1 VAANRTKPEARV
13 LINPAGPQIG
23 AANAILWG
31 RAKQYHVAEFRGPLS
46 IKSVVRGSGVWGT
59 AEAERV
65 VDSGNYLVLNAG
77 RPYSLTID
85 AREIVETFCLFFR
98 LGLVEDVHRVE
109 SCDPVALLDE
119 PFAAEQVQEKSAV
132 VNGCGRLPV
141 EFFETL
147 HGHDAVVSPLL
158 KRMHQSVRSGTAT
171 QEWLEDQFFGV
182 ARAMLRVRER
192 VERQAARI
200 PAKKSST
207 RLELYRR
214 LLRGKDFLDS
224 FHAEEL
230 PLNEVARAACVSPY
244 HFHRLFREAFGET
257 PNQYLQRKRLERAR
271 ELLKSTDQGVTE
283 ISMDVGFESSTS
295 FSTLFRKTFGYSP
308 REYRS
313 LLSRSAQT
321 VEKK

>member
-23 AANAILWG
+23 AANAVIWG
-31 RAKQYHVAEFRGPLS
+31 RAKQYHVAEFPGPLS
-46 IKSVVRGSGVWGT
+46 IKSVVRGAGVWGT

-98 LGLVEDVHRVE
+98 PGFVEDVHCVE

-119 PFAAEQVQEKSAV
+119 PFAAEQHENKSAG
-132 VNGCGRLPV
+132 VNGNARLRL

-147 HGHDAVVSPLL
+147 HGHDPVVSPRL
-158 KRMHQSVRSGTAT
+158 KRMHQCVRSGTAT

-192 VERQAARI
+192 TGRQAARI
-200 PAKKSST
+200 PAKKLST
-207 RLELYRR
+207 RLELYKR

-244 HFHRLFREAFGET
+244 HFHRLFREVFGKT
-257 PNQYLQRKRLERAR
+257 PSQYLQRKRLERAR
-271 ELLKSTDQGVTE
+271 ELLRSTDRGVTE

-295 FSTLFRKTFGYSP
+295 FSALFRKTFGYSP

-313 LLSRSAQT
+313 LWFHFPPGT
-321 VEKK
+321 EEK